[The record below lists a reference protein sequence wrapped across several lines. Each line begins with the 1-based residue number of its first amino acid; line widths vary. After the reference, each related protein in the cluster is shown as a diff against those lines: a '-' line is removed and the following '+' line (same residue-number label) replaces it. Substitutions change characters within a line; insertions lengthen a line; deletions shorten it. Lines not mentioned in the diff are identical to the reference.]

1 MLFTYHHS
9 DNSECLAGEHFIE
22 ALIPTWH
29 LLDLQYRNVVAL
41 EGTVANLQASRS
53 KKKKTKQKTT
63 IRHIG
68 ETEKAFKLPVIF
80 IKSISVLLKNLVMLI
95 STFVV
100 VPLYPI
106 IPKEYWVLILPVLS
120 LVLVHTYLLKAPMY
134 EVI

>member
-41 EGTVANLQASRS
+41 EGTVANLQASGR
-53 KKKKTKQKTT
+53 KKTKQKTT

-80 IKSISVLLKNLVMLI
+80 IKSMCSVEKFGDADFNLCGRSIISHNSKGVLGPHF
-95 STFVV
+95 TRVV
-100 VPLYPI
+100 AGVGPH
-106 IPKEYWVLILPVLS
+106 VLTQGPDV
-120 LVLVHTYLLKAPMY
+120 
-134 EVI
+134 

>member
-53 KKKKTKQKTT
+53 KKKTKQRT

-68 ETEKAFKLPVIF
+68 GTEKAFKLPVIF

>member
-1 MLFTYHHS
+1 MLLPSKVQLPIYKHHA
-9 DNSECLAGEHFIE
+9 E
-22 ALIPTWH
+22 
-29 LLDLQYRNVVAL
+29 
-41 EGTVANLQASRS
+41 
-53 KKKKTKQKTT
+53 KKTKQKTT

-68 ETEKAFKLPVIF
+68 GTEKAFKLPVIF
-80 IKSISVLLKNLVMLI
+80 IKSILSVLLKNLVMLI

>member
-1 MLFTYHHS
+1 MLLPSKVQLPIYKHH
-9 DNSECLAGEHFIE
+9 A
-22 ALIPTWH
+22 A
-29 LLDLQYRNVVAL
+29 
-41 EGTVANLQASRS
+41 
-53 KKKKTKQKTT
+53 KKKTKQKTT
-63 IRHIG
+63 ILHIG

>member
-1 MLFTYHHS
+1 
-9 DNSECLAGEHFIE
+9 
-22 ALIPTWH
+22 
-29 LLDLQYRNVVAL
+29 
-41 EGTVANLQASRS
+41 
-53 KKKKTKQKTT
+53 
-63 IRHIG
+63 
-68 ETEKAFKLPVIF
+68 
-80 IKSISVLLKNLVMLI
+80 MLI

>member
-9 DNSECLAGEHFIE
+9 DNRECLAGEHFIE

-41 EGTVANLQASRS
+41 EGTVANLQASGR
-53 KKKKTKQKTT
+53 KKTKQKTT

-68 ETEKAFKLPVIF
+68 GTEKAFKLPVIF
-80 IKSISVLLKNLVMLI
+80 IKSILSVLLKNLVMLI

>member
-53 KKKKTKQKTT
+53 KKKTKLKTT

-80 IKSISVLLKNLVMLI
+80 IKSISVLLKKFGDADFNLCGRSII
-95 STFVV
+95 SHNSKGVLGPHFTRVV
-100 VPLYPI
+100 AGVGPH
-106 IPKEYWVLILPVLS
+106 VLTQGPDV
-120 LVLVHTYLLKAPMY
+120 
-134 EVI
+134 

>member
-41 EGTVANLQASRS
+41 EGTVANLQASRR
-53 KKKKTKQKTT
+53 KKNKAKNNYSTHW
-63 IRHIG
+63 RNR
-68 ETEKAFKLPVIF
+68 KAFKLPVIF
-80 IKSISVLLKNLVMLI
+80 IKSISVLLKNLVTLI

>member
-41 EGTVANLQASRS
+41 EGTVANLQASGR
-53 KKKKTKQKTT
+53 KKTKQKTT

-68 ETEKAFKLPVIF
+68 ETEKHLNF
-80 IKSISVLLKNLVMLI
+80 
-95 STFVV
+95 
-100 VPLYPI
+100 PLY
-106 IPKEYWVLILPVLS
+106 
-120 LVLVHTYLLKAPMY
+120 LLNL
-134 EVI
+134 

>member
-41 EGTVANLQASRS
+41 EGTVANLQASGR
-53 KKKKTKQKTT
+53 KKTKQKTT

-68 ETEKAFKLPVIF
+68 GTEKAFKLPVIF